1 MAAAVNYQFFLLL
14 LMGVDYILLNL
25 LLPCSKGCIY
35 LAVMNGIDDRGRMK
49 ELIRLVERTL
59 SLGIKL
65 CLTATVSVSTM
76 QNLIASKLD
85 GVQKS
90 LLQRAIGSIP
100 GIGDLSESMV
110 QVFMGSAG
118 LIRNTIGT
126 AGMCMLFFIMIK
138 PMFQIFC
145 ILAAMKLG
153 GACLG
158 LMGLKNLATAV
169 SQIGDG
175 GIQILKI
182 NLCGLLAFYIAIL
195 MTMVIVRG

>member
-1 MAAAVNYQFFLLL
+1 
-14 LMGVDYILLNL
+14 
-25 LLPCSKGCIY
+25 
-35 LAVMNGIDDRGRMK
+35 MNGIDDRGRMK
-49 ELIRLVERTL
+49 ELIRLAERTL

-65 CLTATVSVSTM
+65 CLTVTVSVSTM

-138 PMFQIFC
+138 PMFRIFC

-175 GIQILKI
+175 GIQMLKI